1 MEWCCRMRPVQPN
14 HLHQPLYLQ
23 GRDRSQPSNKL
34 SKQKRA
40 RYLACAGYRVVNS
53 DADVACIIDSVNAA
67 NIKIG
72 RTNKILPKNFP
83 YFCGDFFAQN
93 RKKAAKLPE
102 EGSLAACPVPK
113 SLPKP
118 PENGGDSNGKSLRS
132 AGSKTSYFD
141 DTAIKNWPTVKSA
154 NQYGCGDRT

>member
-34 SKQKRA
+34 SKRKKAQYPAVA
-40 RYLACAGYRVVNS
+40 RYRAVNN

-83 YFCGDFFAQN
+83 SKTENRPPDSRKRGAWRPVRCRNHCQN
-93 RKKAAKLPE
+93 RPKTEVTVMEKACVQQA
-102 EGSLAACPVPK
+102 PK
-113 SLPKP
+113 RHIL
-118 PENGGDSNGKSLRS
+118 
-132 AGSKTSYFD
+132 T
-141 DTAIKNWPTVKSA
+141 I
-154 NQYGCGDRT
+154 QQ